1 MKYLFIIALLL
12 ISVCS
17 FAQPF
22 LDDTPPEPP
31 KPPDQLGHTYSTTL
45 SLNPGDYADLYAMLP
60 AECSSGWARITGKA
74 KVNGMETTFV
84 SWARPGKCVVVAIEA
99 CTVEVWGK

>member
-1 MKYLFIIALLL
+1 MKHLFFLVLLL
-12 ISVCS
+12 VSVCV

-22 LDDTPPEPP
+22 PEGPVEPP
-31 KPPDQLGHTYSTTL
+31 KPPDQWGHTFSQTL
-45 SLNPGDYADLYAMLP
+45 NLNPGETADLYAMLP
-60 AECSSGWARITGKA
+60 AECSSGWARITGRA

-84 SWARPGKCVVVAIEA
+84 SWGRPGKCVVEAVEA